1 MVLLKNASFY
11 DDKGLKR
18 ADIRLKNS
26 LIAEIKENLSPS
38 GSEEVVECKNLFVLP
53 SFIDLSVTCLEGYEN
68 LKQKAFKGG
77 VGLLNIFNCDQS
89 GIKNITALKN
99 NQLADIATLK
109 KEGGEILIIESDA
122 FLELISHYAKSYN
135 LPLLISLKNS
145 FEALN
150 SGELAYELGQN
161 FVENA
166 FENTQLVRFMEV
178 SRALQIPMLLDKVNS
193 ITTLKLIKAFNDL
206 GAKLQAQAPLSHL
219 ALDESVYEDYDPRFK
234 IAPPLRD
241 KKDQNAL
248 KDALKNNEISMLT
261 SLHVSKNSNA
271 QLFEESA
278 FGCESIEDAFSVAY
292 TFLVQ
297 KKVIDLQQLIKVMAS
312 NQAKFLKLNAGEV
325 KENQLAN
332 LMIVDLNAKIRVS
345 NKNSPFYGLELYGE
359 VQRMI
364 LKGQTTFIKESACK
378 F

>member
-1 MVLLKNASFY
+1 MLLKNASFY

-77 VGLLNIFNCDQS
+77 VGLLNIFNCNQS
-89 GIKNITALKN
+89 GIKNITAIKN

-109 KEGGEILIIESDA
+109 KEGGEILIVESDA

-145 FEALN
+145 FESLN

-178 SRALQIPMLLDKVNS
+178 SRALQIPVLLDKVNS

-206 GAKLQAQAPLSHL
+206 GAKLQAQVPLSHL

-241 KKDQNAL
+241 KESQNAL

-261 SLHVSKNSNA
+261 SLHVFKNSNA

-297 KKVIDLQQLIKVMAS
+297 KKVISFQQLIKVMAI
-312 NQAKFLKLNAGEV
+312 NQAEFLKLNAGEV

>member
-1 MVLLKNASFY
+1 MLLKNASFY
-11 DDKGLKR
+11 DGEVLKR
-18 ADIRLKNS
+18 ADIRLKDS
-26 LIAEIKENLSPS
+26 LIAEIKENLSPIKN
-38 GSEEVVECKNLFVLP
+38 EEVIECTNLFVLP
-53 SFIDLSVTCLEGYEN
+53 SFIDLSVTGWEGYEN

-77 VGLLNIFNCDQS
+77 VGLLNVFNCDQS
-89 GIKNITALKN
+89 GIKNIMAVKN

-109 KEGGEILIIESDA
+109 NKGGEILIAQSDA

-135 LPLLISLKNS
+135 LSLLISLENS

-150 SGELAYELGQN
+150 SGALAYELGQN

-166 FENTQLVRFMEV
+166 FENTRLVRFMEV
-178 SRALQIPMLLDKVNS
+178 SRVLQIPMLLDKVS
-193 ITTLKLIKAFNDL
+193 STATLKLIKAFNNL
-206 GAKLQAQAPLSHL
+206 GAHLQAQTPLSHL
-219 ALDESVYEDYDPRFK
+219 ILDESVYEDYEPRFK

-241 KKDQNAL
+241 KESQNAL
-248 KDALKNNEISMLT
+248 KEALKNDEIAMLT
-261 SLHVSKNSNA
+261 SLHVFKNSNA
-271 QLFEESA
+271 ELFEESS

-297 KKVIDLQQLIKVMAS
+297 KKVISFQQLIKVMAT
-312 NQAKFLKLNAGEV
+312 NQARFLKLNAGEV

-332 LMIVDLNAKIRVS
+332 LMIVDLSAQTRVN

-364 LKGQTTFIKESACK
+364 LKGQTTLIKENACK
-378 F
+378 KS

>member
-1 MVLLKNASFY
+1 MLLKNASFY

-77 VGLLNIFNCDQS
+77 VGLLNIFNCNQS
-89 GIKNITALKN
+89 GIKNITAIKN

-109 KEGGEILIIESDA
+109 KEGGEILIVESDA

-145 FEALN
+145 FESLN

-178 SRALQIPMLLDKVNS
+178 SRALQIPVLLDKVNS

>member
-1 MVLLKNASFY
+1 MLLKNASFY
-11 DDKGLKR
+11 DGEVLKR
-18 ADIRLKNS
+18 ADIRLKDS
-26 LIAEIKENLSPS
+26 LIAEIKENLSPIKN
-38 GSEEVVECKNLFVLP
+38 EEVIECADLFVLP
-53 SFIDLSVTCLEGYEN
+53 SFIDLSVTGLEGYEN

-77 VGLLNIFNCDQS
+77 VGLLNVFNCDQS
-89 GIKNITALKN
+89 GIKNIMAVKN

-109 KEGGEILIIESDA
+109 NKGGEILIAQSDA

-135 LPLLISLKNS
+135 LPLLISLENS

-150 SGELAYELGQN
+150 SGALAYELGQN

-166 FENTQLVRFMEV
+166 FENTRLVRFMEV
-178 SRALQIPMLLDKVNS
+178 SRALQISMLLDKVSN
-193 ITTLKLIKAFNDL
+193 TATLKLIKAFNNL
-206 GAKLQAQAPLSHL
+206 GARLQAQTPLSHL
-219 ALDESVYEDYDPRFK
+219 ILDESVYEDYEPRFK

-241 KKDQNAL
+241 KESQNAL
-248 KDALKNNEISMLT
+248 KESLKNDEITMLT
-261 SLHVSKNSNA
+261 SLHVFKNSNA
-271 QLFEESA
+271 ELFEESV

-297 KKVIDLQQLIKVMAS
+297 KKVISFQQLIKVMAT
-312 NQAKFLKLNAGEV
+312 NQARFLKLNAGEV

-332 LMIVDLNAKIRVS
+332 LMIVDLNAQTRVI

-364 LKGQTTFIKESACK
+364 SKGQTTLIKENACK
-378 F
+378 KS

>member
-1 MVLLKNASFY
+1 MLLKNASFY

-38 GSEEVVECKNLFVLP
+38 GSEEVVECQNLFVLP

-77 VGLLNIFNCDQS
+77 VGLLNIFNCNQS
-89 GIKNITALKN
+89 GIKNITAIKN

-109 KEGGEILIIESDA
+109 KEGGEILIVESDA

>member
-1 MVLLKNASFY
+1 MLLKNASFY

-38 GSEEVVECKNLFVLP
+38 GSEEVVECKKLFVLP

-89 GIKNITALKN
+89 GIKNIMALKN

>member
-1 MVLLKNASFY
+1 MLLKNASFY

-68 LKQKAFKGG
+68 LRQKAFKGG

-109 KEGGEILIIESDA
+109 KEGGEILIVESDA

-178 SRALQIPMLLDKVNS
+178 SRALQIPVLLDKVNS
-193 ITTLKLIKAFNDL
+193 IITLKLIKAFNDL

-378 F
+378 L

>member
-1 MVLLKNASFY
+1 MLLKNASFY
-11 DDKGLKR
+11 DGEVLKR
-18 ADIRLKNS
+18 ADIRLKDS
-26 LIAEIKENLSPS
+26 LIAEIKENLSPIKN
-38 GSEEVVECKNLFVLP
+38 EEVVECTDLFVLP
-53 SFIDLSVTCLEGYEN
+53 SFIDLSVTGLEGYEN

-77 VGLLNIFNCDQS
+77 VGLLNVFNCDQS
-89 GIKNITALKN
+89 GIKNIMAVKN

-109 KEGGEILIIESDA
+109 NKGGEILIAQSDA

-135 LPLLISLKNS
+135 LPLLISLENS

-150 SGELAYELGQN
+150 SGALAYELGQN

-166 FENTQLVRFMEV
+166 FENTRLVCFMEV
-178 SRALQIPMLLDKVNS
+178 SRALQIPMLLDKVSS
-193 ITTLKLIKAFNDL
+193 IATLKLIKAFNNL
-206 GAKLQAQAPLSHL
+206 GAHLQAQTPLSHL
-219 ALDESVYEDYDPRFK
+219 ILDESVYEDYEPRFK

-241 KKDQNAL
+241 KESQNAL
-248 KDALKNNEISMLT
+248 KEALKNDEIAMLT
-261 SLHVSKNSNA
+261 SLHVFKNSNA
-271 QLFEESA
+271 ELFEENA

-297 KKVIDLQQLIKVMAS
+297 KKVISFQQLIKVMAT
-312 NQAKFLKLNAGEV
+312 NQARFLKLNAGEV

-332 LMIVDLNAKIRVS
+332 LMIVDLSAQTRVN

-364 LKGQTTFIKESACK
+364 LKGQTTLIKENACK
-378 F
+378 KS

>member
-1 MVLLKNASFY
+1 MLLKNASFY
-11 DDKGLKR
+11 DREILKR
-18 ADIRLKNS
+18 ADIRLKDF
-26 LIAEIKENLSPS
+26 LIAEIKENLSPIKN
-38 GSEEVVECKNLFVLP
+38 EEVVECADLFVLP
-53 SFIDLSVTCLEGYEN
+53 SFIDLSVTGLEGYEN

-77 VGLLNIFNCDQS
+77 VGLLNVFNCDQS
-89 GIKNITALKN
+89 GIKNIMAVKN

-109 KEGGEILIIESDA
+109 NKGGEILIAQSDA

-135 LPLLISLKNS
+135 LPLLISLENS

-150 SGELAYELGQN
+150 SGALAYELGQN

-166 FENTQLVRFMEV
+166 FENTRLVRFMEV
-178 SRALQIPMLLDKVNS
+178 SRVLQIPMLLDKVSS
-193 ITTLKLIKAFNDL
+193 IATLKLIKAFNNL
-206 GAKLQAQAPLSHL
+206 GAHLQAQTPLSHL
-219 ALDESVYEDYDPRFK
+219 ILDESVYEDYEPRFK

-241 KKDQNAL
+241 KESQNAL
-248 KDALKNNEISMLT
+248 KEALKNDEIAMLT
-261 SLHVSKNSNA
+261 SLHVFKNSNA
-271 QLFEESA
+271 ELFEEST

-297 KKVIDLQQLIKVMAS
+297 KKVISFPQLIKVMAT
-312 NQAKFLKLNAGEV
+312 NQARFLKLNAGEV

-332 LMIVDLNAKIRVS
+332 LMIVDLNAQTRVI

-364 LKGQTTFIKESACK
+364 LKGQTTLIKENACK
-378 F
+378 KS

>member
-11 DDKGLKR
+11 DDGGLKR

-26 LIAEIKENLSPS
+26 LIAEIKENLNPS
-38 GSEEVVECKNLFVLP
+38 GSEEVIECENLFVLP

-77 VGLLNIFNCDQS
+77 VGLLNIFNCSQS
-89 GIKNITALKN
+89 GIKNIMALKN

-122 FLELISHYAKSYN
+122 FLELISHYAKSYH

-150 SGELAYELGQN
+150 SGALAYELGQS

-193 ITTLKLIKAFNDL
+193 TTTLKLIKAFNNL
-206 GAKLQAQAPLSHL
+206 GAKLQAQVPLSHL
-219 ALDESVYEDYDPRFK
+219 VLDESMYEYYDPRFK

-241 KKDQNAL
+241 KEGQNAL
-248 KDALKNNEISMLT
+248 KDALKNNEIAMLT
-261 SLHVSKNSNA
+261 SLHVSKNSNGE
-271 QLFEESA
+271 LFEESA

-297 KKVIDLQQLIKVMAS
+297 KKVIGLQQLIKVMAF

-345 NKNSPFYGLELYGE
+345 NKNSPFYGLELHGE
-359 VQRMI
+359 IQRMI
-364 LKGQTTFIKESACK
+364 LKGQTTFIKENACK
-378 F
+378 S

>member
-1 MVLLKNASFY
+1 MLLKNASFY
-11 DDKGLKR
+11 DDGGLKR

-26 LIAEIKENLSPS
+26 LIAEIKENLNPS
-38 GSEEVVECKNLFVLP
+38 GSEEVIECENLFVLP

-77 VGLLNIFNCDQS
+77 VGLLNIFNCSQS
-89 GIKNITALKN
+89 GIKNIMALKN

-122 FLELISHYAKSYN
+122 FLELISHYAKSYH

-150 SGELAYELGQN
+150 SGALAYELGQS

-193 ITTLKLIKAFNDL
+193 TTTLKLIKAFNNL
-206 GAKLQAQAPLSHL
+206 GAKLQAQVPLSHL
-219 ALDESVYEDYDPRFK
+219 VLDESMYEYYDPRFK

-241 KKDQNAL
+241 KEGQNAL
-248 KDALKNNEISMLT
+248 KDALKNNEIAMLT
-261 SLHVSKNSNA
+261 SLHVSKNSNGE
-271 QLFEESA
+271 LFEESA

-297 KKVIDLQQLIKVMAS
+297 KKVIGLQQLIKVMAF

-345 NKNSPFYGLELYGE
+345 NKNSPFYGLELHGE
-359 VQRMI
+359 IQRMI
-364 LKGQTTFIKESACK
+364 LKGQTTFIKENACK
-378 F
+378 S

>member
-1 MVLLKNASFY
+1 MLLKNASFY

-38 GSEEVVECKNLFVLP
+38 GSEEVVECQNLFVLP
-53 SFIDLSVTCLEGYEN
+53 SFIDLSVTCLGGYEN

-89 GIKNITALKN
+89 GIKNITAIKN

-109 KEGGEILIIESDA
+109 NKGGEILIVESDA

-161 FVENA
+161 FIENA

-345 NKNSPFYGLELYGE
+345 NQNSPFYGLELYGE

-364 LKGQTTFIKESACK
+364 LKGQTTFIKDSACK

>member
-1 MVLLKNASFY
+1 MLLKNASFY
-11 DDKGLKR
+11 DDEVLKR
-18 ADIRLKNS
+18 ADIRLKDS
-26 LIAEIKENLSPS
+26 LITEIKENLSPIKN
-38 GSEEVVECKNLFVLP
+38 EEVIECANLFVLP
-53 SFIDLSVTCLEGYEN
+53 SFIDLSVTGLEGYEN

-77 VGLLNIFNCDQS
+77 VGLLNVFDCDQS
-89 GIKNITALKN
+89 GIKNIMAIKN

-109 KEGGEILIIESDA
+109 NKGGEILIAQSDA

-135 LPLLISLKNS
+135 LPLLISLENS

-166 FENTQLVRFMEV
+166 FENTRLVRFMEV
-178 SRALQIPMLLDKVNS
+178 SRALQIPMLLDKVSS
-193 ITTLKLIKAFNDL
+193 IATLKLIKAFNNL
-206 GAKLQAQAPLSHL
+206 GAHLQAQTPLSHL
-219 ALDESVYEDYDPRFK
+219 ILDESVYEDYEPRFK

-241 KKDQNAL
+241 KESQNAL
-248 KDALKNNEISMLT
+248 KEALKNDEIAMLT
-261 SLHVSKNSNA
+261 SLHVFKNSNA
-271 QLFEESA
+271 ELFEEST

-297 KKVIDLQQLIKVMAS
+297 KKVISFQQLIKVMAT
-312 NQAKFLKLNAGEV
+312 NQARFLKLNAGEV

-332 LMIVDLNAKIRVS
+332 LMLVNLNAQTRVI

-364 LKGQTTFIKESACK
+364 LKGQTTLIKENACK
-378 F
+378 KS

>member
-68 LKQKAFKGG
+68 LRQKAFKGG

-89 GIKNITALKN
+89 GIKNITAIKN

-109 KEGGEILIIESDA
+109 KEGGEILIVESDA

-161 FVENA
+161 FIENA

-178 SRALQIPMLLDKVNS
+178 SRALQIPVLLDKVNS

>member
-11 DDKGLKR
+11 DDGGLKR

-26 LIAEIKENLSPS
+26 LIAEIKENLNPS
-38 GSEEVVECKNLFVLP
+38 GSEEVIECENLFVLP

-77 VGLLNIFNCDQS
+77 VGLLNIFNCSQS
-89 GIKNITALKN
+89 GIKNIMALKN

-122 FLELISHYAKSYN
+122 FLELISHYAKSYH

-150 SGELAYELGQN
+150 SGALAYELGQS

-193 ITTLKLIKAFNDL
+193 TTTLKLIKAFNNL
-206 GAKLQAQAPLSHL
+206 GAKLQAQVPLSHL
-219 ALDESVYEDYDPRFK
+219 VLDESMYEYYDPRFK

-241 KKDQNAL
+241 KEGQNAL
-248 KDALKNNEISMLT
+248 KDALKNNEIAMLT
-261 SLHVSKNSNA
+261 SLHVSKNSNGE
-271 QLFEESA
+271 LFEESA

-297 KKVIDLQQLIKVMAS
+297 KKVIGLQQLIKVMAF
-312 NQAKFLKLNAGEV
+312 NQAKFLKLNAGEI

-345 NKNSPFYGLELYGE
+345 NKNSPFYGLELHGE
-359 VQRMI
+359 IQRMI
-364 LKGQTTFIKESACK
+364 LKGQTTFIKENACK
-378 F
+378 S

>member
-99 NQLADIATLK
+99 NQLDDIATLK
-109 KEGGEILIIESDA
+109 KEGGEILIVESDA

-206 GAKLQAQAPLSHL
+206 GAKLQAQVSLSHL
-219 ALDESVYEDYDPRFK
+219 TLDESVYEDYDPRFK

>member
-1 MVLLKNASFY
+1 MLLKNASFY

-38 GSEEVVECKNLFVLP
+38 GSEEVVECKKLFVLP

-89 GIKNITALKN
+89 GIKNIMALKN

-161 FVENA
+161 FIENA

-178 SRALQIPMLLDKVNS
+178 SRALQIPVLLDKVNS

-312 NQAKFLKLNAGEV
+312 NQAQFLKLNAGEV

>member
-1 MVLLKNASFY
+1 MLLKNASFY

-234 IAPPLRD
+234 ITPPLRD

>member
-1 MVLLKNASFY
+1 MLLKNASFY

-26 LIAEIKENLSPS
+26 LITEIKENLSPS
-38 GSEEVVECKNLFVLP
+38 GSEEVVECQNLFVLP

-77 VGLLNIFNCDQS
+77 VGLLNIFNCNQS
-89 GIKNITALKN
+89 GIKNITAIKN

-109 KEGGEILIIESDA
+109 KEGGEILIVESDA

-219 ALDESVYEDYDPRFK
+219 VLDESVYEDYDPRFK

>member
-1 MVLLKNASFY
+1 MLLKNASFY

-26 LIAEIKENLSPS
+26 LIAEIKESLSPS

-89 GIKNITALKN
+89 GIKNIMAIKN

-109 KEGGEILIIESDA
+109 NKGGEILIVESDA

-178 SRALQIPMLLDKVNS
+178 SRALQIPVLLDKVNS
-193 ITTLKLIKAFNDL
+193 ITTLKLIKAFNHL

-219 ALDESVYEDYDPRFK
+219 VLDESVYEDYDPRFK

>member
-1 MVLLKNASFY
+1 MLLKNASFY

-38 GSEEVVECKNLFVLP
+38 GSEEVVECKKLFVLP

-89 GIKNITALKN
+89 GIKNITAIKN

-109 KEGGEILIIESDA
+109 KEGGEILIVESDA

-178 SRALQIPMLLDKVNS
+178 SRALQIPVLLDKVNS

-248 KDALKNNEISMLT
+248 KDALKNNEIAMLT

>member
-1 MVLLKNASFY
+1 MLLKNASFY

-77 VGLLNIFNCDQS
+77 VGLLNIFNCNQS
-89 GIKNITALKN
+89 GIKNITAIKN

-109 KEGGEILIIESDA
+109 KEGGEILIVESDA

-145 FEALN
+145 FESLN

-178 SRALQIPMLLDKVNS
+178 SRALQIPVLLDKVNS

-297 KKVIDLQQLIKVMAS
+297 KKVISFQQLIKVMAI

-332 LMIVDLNAKIRVS
+332 LMIVDLNAQTRVS
-345 NKNSPFYGLELYGE
+345 NQNSPFYGLELYGE

-364 LKGQTTFIKESACK
+364 LKGQTTFIKENACK
-378 F
+378 KS

>member
-1 MVLLKNASFY
+1 MLLKNASFY

-68 LKQKAFKGG
+68 LRQKAFKGG

-89 GIKNITALKN
+89 GIKNITAIKN

-109 KEGGEILIIESDA
+109 KEGGEILIVESDA

-161 FVENA
+161 FIENA

-178 SRALQIPMLLDKVNS
+178 SRALQIPVLLDKVNS

>member
-1 MVLLKNASFY
+1 MLLKNASFY
-11 DDKGLKR
+11 DGEVLKR
-18 ADIRLKNS
+18 ADIRLKDS
-26 LIAEIKENLSPS
+26 LIAEIKENLSPIKN
-38 GSEEVVECKNLFVLP
+38 EEVIECANLFVLP
-53 SFIDLSVTCLEGYEN
+53 SFIDLSVTGLEGYEN

-77 VGLLNIFNCDQS
+77 VGLLNVFNCDQS
-89 GIKNITALKN
+89 GIKNIMAVKN

-109 KEGGEILIIESDA
+109 NKGGEILIVQSDA

-135 LPLLISLKNS
+135 LPLLISLENS

-150 SGELAYELGQN
+150 GGALAYELGQN

-166 FENTQLVRFMEV
+166 FENTRLVRFMEV
-178 SRALQIPMLLDKVNS
+178 SRALQIPMLLDKVSS
-193 ITTLKLIKAFNDL
+193 IATLKLIKAFNNL
-206 GAKLQAQAPLSHL
+206 GARLQAQTPLSHL
-219 ALDESVYEDYDPRFK
+219 ILDESVYEDYEPRFK

-241 KKDQNAL
+241 KESQNAL
-248 KDALKNNEISMLT
+248 KEALKNDEIAMLT
-261 SLHVSKNSNA
+261 SLHVFKNSSA
-271 QLFEESA
+271 ELFEEST

-297 KKVIDLQQLIKVMAS
+297 KKVISFQQLIKVMAT
-312 NQAKFLKLNAGEV
+312 NQARFLKLNAGEV

-332 LMIVDLNAKIRVS
+332 LMIVDLSTQTRVN

-364 LKGQTTFIKESACK
+364 LKGQTIFIKESACK
-378 F
+378 KS

>member
-1 MVLLKNASFY
+1 MLLKNASFY

-77 VGLLNIFNCDQS
+77 VGLLNVFNCDQS
-89 GIKNITALKN
+89 GVKNIMAIKN

-109 KEGGEILIIESDA
+109 NKGGEILIVESDA

-135 LPLLISLKNS
+135 LPLLVSLKNS

-178 SRALQIPMLLDKVNS
+178 SRALQIPVLLDKVNS
-193 ITTLKLIKAFNDL
+193 ITTLKLIKAFNHL

>member
-1 MVLLKNASFY
+1 MLLKNASFY

-38 GSEEVVECKNLFVLP
+38 GSEEVVECENLFVLP

-271 QLFEESA
+271 QLFEESV

-312 NQAKFLKLNAGEV
+312 NQAQFLKLNAGEV

>member
-1 MVLLKNASFY
+1 MLLKNASFY
-11 DDKGLKR
+11 DGEVLKR
-18 ADIRLKNS
+18 ADIRLKDS
-26 LIAEIKENLSPS
+26 LIAEIKENLSPIKN
-38 GSEEVVECKNLFVLP
+38 EEVIECANLFVLP
-53 SFIDLSVTCLEGYEN
+53 SFIDLSVTGLEGYEN

-77 VGLLNIFNCDQS
+77 VGLLNVFNCDQS
-89 GIKNITALKN
+89 GIKNIMAVKN

-109 KEGGEILIIESDA
+109 NKGGEILIAQSDA

-135 LPLLISLKNS
+135 LPLLISLENS

-150 SGELAYELGQN
+150 SGALAYELGQN

-166 FENTQLVRFMEV
+166 FENTRLVRFMEV
-178 SRALQIPMLLDKVNS
+178 SRALQIPMLLNKVS
-193 ITTLKLIKAFNDL
+193 SVATLKLIKAFNNL
-206 GAKLQAQAPLSHL
+206 GAHLQAQTPLSHL
-219 ALDESVYEDYDPRFK
+219 ILDESVYEDYEPRFK

-241 KKDQNAL
+241 KESQNAL
-248 KDALKNNEISMLT
+248 KEALKNDEIAMLT
-261 SLHVSKNSNA
+261 SLHVFKNSNA
-271 QLFEESA
+271 ELFEESV

-297 KKVIDLQQLIKVMAS
+297 KKVISFQQLIKVMAT
-312 NQAKFLKLNAGEV
+312 NQARFLKLNAGEV

-332 LMIVDLNAKIRVS
+332 LMIIDLSAQTRVN

-364 LKGQTTFIKESACK
+364 LKGQTTLIKENACK
-378 F
+378 KS

>member
-1 MVLLKNASFY
+1 MLLKNASFY

-135 LPLLISLKNS
+135 LPLLVSLKNS

-178 SRALQIPMLLDKVNS
+178 SRALQIPVLLDKVNS

>member
-1 MVLLKNASFY
+1 MLLKNASFY

-77 VGLLNIFNCDQS
+77 VGLLNIFNCNQS

-364 LKGQTTFIKESACK
+364 LKGQTTFIKENACK

>member
-1 MVLLKNASFY
+1 MLLKNASFY

-38 GSEEVVECKNLFVLP
+38 GSEEVVECENLFVLP

-77 VGLLNIFNCDQS
+77 VGLLNIFNCNQS
-89 GIKNITALKN
+89 GIKNITAIKN

-206 GAKLQAQAPLSHL
+206 GAKLQAQTPLSHL
-219 ALDESVYEDYDPRFK
+219 VLDESVYEDYDPRFK

-261 SLHVSKNSNA
+261 SLHVFKNSNA

-297 KKVIDLQQLIKVMAS
+297 KKVISFQQLIKVMAI
-312 NQAKFLKLNAGEV
+312 NQAEFLKLNAGEV
-325 KENQLAN
+325 KESQLAN